1 MRLVFGFMTGTS
13 LDGLDA
19 AAVRLSGA
27 GLELR
32 LVDIPATV
40 SLEFPAALADSL
52 RALAS
57 GGSMPAADIART
69 ARELGELHAAA
80 ARELSEQTGS
90 PDLACAHGQTVFHA
104 PPDSWQLFNPWPLA
118 REIHRPLVYDLRG
131 ADLAAGGQGAPITPI
146 ADWVM
151 FRDERESRAIVNLG
165 GYCNITLLPAN
176 APPEGVI
183 GMDVCA
189 CNHLLNAAARLAL
202 HQPFDRNGA
211 GASRGAP
218 DASAVDTLAQLLG
231 AQRGDRR
238 SLGSGDELE
247 AALAPFASLAPHDL
261 LASVVLAVARAIAQA
276 LRAHSPHRVLL
287 AGGSTRNAALTRALS
302 EALPGIR
309 VEPTDAH
316 RVPATHR
323 EAASFAVLGAL
334 CADRTPITFPS
345 ITGCAPNALISGSWI
360 NPTQR

>member
-1 MRLVFGFMTGTS
+1 MRLAFGFMTGTS

-32 LVDIPATV
+32 LVEIPATV
-40 SLEFPAALADSL
+40 SLDFPSALRESL

-57 GGSMPAADIART
+57 GRPMHAADIARA

-80 ARELSEQTGS
+80 ARELIEQAGP
-90 PDLACAHGQTVFHA
+90 PDLACAHGQTVFHT

-118 REIHRPLVYDLRG
+118 REINRPLVYDLRG

-146 ADWVM
+146 ADWVL
-151 FRDERESRAIVNLG
+151 FRDARESRAIVNLG

-176 APPEGVI
+176 APPERVK

-202 HQPFDRNGA
+202 NEPFDRD
-211 GASRGAP
+211 GASALRGTP
-218 DASAVDTLAQLLG
+218 DTSAVDTLAQLLS
-231 AQRGDRR
+231 AQRHERR
-238 SLGSGDELE
+238 SLGSGDELSD
-247 AALAPFASLAPHDL
+247 ALAPFASLAPDDL
-261 LASVVLAVARAIAQA
+261 LASVVHAVARTIAA
-276 LRAHSPHRVLL
+276 AVRAHTPDRALL
-287 AGGSTRNAALTRALS
+287 AGGSTRNAALARALS
-302 EALPGIR
+302 EELRGMQT
-309 VEPTDAH
+309 EPTDAH
-316 RVPATHR
+316 RVPASHR

-334 CADRTPITFPS
+334 CADTTPITLPS
-345 ITGCAPNALISGSWI
+345 STGCAPPAPISGSWI
-360 NPTQR
+360 NPTNR

>member
-52 RALAS
+52 RALTS
-57 GGSMPAADIART
+57 GEPMPAADIARK
-69 ARELGELHAAA
+69 ARELGELHAVA
-80 ARELSEQTGS
+80 ARELTELAGP

-118 REIHRPLVYDLRG
+118 REINRPLVYDLRG

-146 ADWVM
+146 ADWVL
-151 FRDERESRAIVNLG
+151 FRDDRESRAIVNLG

-189 CNHLLNAAARLAL
+189 CNHLLNAAARIAL
-202 HQPFDRNGA
+202 DQPFDRNGD

-218 DASAVDTLAQLLG
+218 DAHAVDTLAQLLRT
-231 AQRGDRR
+231 QRERQR

-261 LASVVLAVARAIAQA
+261 LASVVRAVARAIAQA
-276 LRAHSPHRVLL
+276 LCAHSPHRVHL
-287 AGGSTRNAALTRALS
+287 AGGSTRNAALTSALS
-302 EALPGIR
+302 EELRGTQI
-309 VEPTDAH
+309 EPTDAL

-334 CADRTPITFPS
+334 CADNVPITLPT
-345 ITGCAPNALISGSWI
+345 ITRCAEPAPLSGSWI
-360 NPTQR
+360 YPKQR